1 MALTDK
7 QELFCLEYMKDLN
20 ATQAAIRA
28 GYSSNSAKTIGC
40 ENLTKPY
47 IRARIDELLET
58 RKEKIEIDANW
69 VLAKLTEVV
78 DRTMKAEPVMKWD
91 YEARSL
97 VETGEYQFDSRGA
110 NQALELLG
118 KHLKLWTDKT
128 EHSGNIGVQIV
139 DDIK

>member
-28 GYSSNSAKTIGC
+28 GYSSNSAKVIGC

-47 IRARIDELLET
+47 IRARIDELMET

-91 YEARSL
+91 YEARAL